1 MADFSDIAA
10 PLLKLLSDDPHSE
23 SPPLQR
29 VTTQPAGLSDTESPV
44 GEDGE
49 VVEIRPGWGEIPGF
63 TRANISD
70 AAIAAGREALTNA
83 GLDVLA
89 FYKSFRFIDF
99 APHKGKWGIFLF
111 DAGIATVM
119 SEYERQLSSLSPY
132 NIQKTA
138 IATLIHHEEY
148 HFWIDCWTLS
158 QEMWPVKAK
167 KLKIY
172 EPYLAR
178 LQSSASSDFDLEES
192 LANYHMIRT
201 IKQIKLPN
209 TLRSTKMVRPT
220 KMVMRFLDTC
230 PRPYSE
236 YEMEMNE
243 KYEKEWR
250 LAHTIHGDNVDCS
263 NESKQLQDHILEL
276 DFPSAYS
283 ISYDRRR
290 FPLKYSRM
298 CPVHMIVDRSFT
310 ERMRPLEGPKR
321 SEIIKFIEKYLN
333 GSYNENSTDHA
344 YYYIDNGKKVK
355 IPNIHKGGGN
365 ISKDEFKNILH
376 KAGMTRRQFENARQL
391 TKNWKKRCPRKNY

>member
-1 MADFSDIAA
+1 MADFSGIAA
-10 PLLKLLSDDPHSE
+10 PLLKLLPDDPHPE

-29 VTTQPAGLSDTESPV
+29 VTTQPAGLNDTESPV

-49 VVEIRPGWGEIPGF
+49 VVEIIPGWGEIPGF

-89 FYKSFRFIDF
+89 FYKSFRFIDS

-119 SEYERQLSSLSPY
+119 SEYERQLSWLSPSD
-132 NIQKTA
+132 IQKTA
-138 IATLIHHEEY
+138 VATLIHHEEY

-158 QEMWPVKAK
+158 QEVWPVKAK

-201 IKQIKLPN
+201 IKQMKLPN

-230 PRPYSE
+230 PKPYSE

-250 LAHTIHGDNVDCS
+250 LAHTIHGDDVDSS
-263 NESKQLQDHILEL
+263 NESKQLQDHILKS

-290 FPLKYSRM
+290 FPLKYSEM
-298 CPVHMIVDRSFT
+298 CPVYMIIERSFIDH
-310 ERMRPLEGPKR
+310 MRPFEGPKK
-321 SEIIKFIEKYLN
+321 SEIVKFIINYLD
-333 GSYNENSTDHA
+333 GKPSRRTDHQF
-344 YYYIDNGKKVK
+344 YKIDNGKEVK
-355 IPNIHKGGGN
+355 IPNDHGGGGN
-365 ISKDEFKNILH
+365 ISRSEYNNILH
-376 KAGMTRRQFENARQL
+376 KAGMTRKEFENARKH
-391 TKNWKKRCPRKNY
+391 TKIWKRNCPR